1 MLQQE
6 KKKNHQEMM
15 DYNGKML
22 KLQEEEQDWEIER
35 SGLLSHISILNVNQR
50 EEEEVLEELMSQHL
64 IRNEKQMNESHA
76 EELLVAIDKV
86 YIHAQ

>member
-35 SGLLSHISILNVNQR
+35 SGLLSQVLVLKTNR
-50 EEEEVLEELMSQHL
+50 REEEVLEELMNQPL
-64 IRNEKQMNESHA
+64 DYNEEQ
-76 EELLVAIDKV
+76 
-86 YIHAQ
+86 

>member
-35 SGLLSHISILNVNQR
+35 SGLLSQVLVLNTNRR
-50 EEEEVLEELMSQHL
+50 EEEEALEELMNQPL
-64 IRNEKQMNESHA
+64 DYNEEQ
-76 EELLVAIDKV
+76 
-86 YIHAQ
+86 